1 MNRVPAESSLV
12 PEQITSRLY
21 TIRNI
26 ANLAAVCPQEEA
38 EIYVLQDVIEH
49 ISGLVQSL
57 IEEIGEIDNEA

>member
-1 MNRVPAESSLV
+1 MNKQPSKCSLI

-26 ANLAAVCPQEEA
+26 ANIAVLCPQEEV

-49 ISGLVQSL
+49 IAGMVQSL
-57 IEEIGEIDNEA
+57 IEELEQGA